1 MPRPLLSLPQAPSRR
16 STAALITAIAGLIS
30 AIAAFRRQPPEPMAK
45 ESYQVLQKAFIEQD
59 KELEEV
65 RKDLATLRTS
75 FEDYLKAKEGSANV
89 VAESNGEPKPTKVQ
103 VQPSPAAHTSVLP
116 PTKTVMIPP
125 VKASATAKPPP
136 PPDFNVLKTK
146 AGL

>member
-1 MPRPLLSLPQAPSRR
+1 MRSSLKLPPAPSRR

-30 AIAAFRRQPPEPMAK
+30 AVVAFRRQPPEPMAK
-45 ESYQVLQKAFIEQD
+45 ESYQVLQKAFIEQGT
-59 KELEEV
+59 ELDEV
-65 RKDLATLRTS
+65 RKDLAVLRTS
-75 FEDYLKAKEGSANV
+75 FEDYLKAKEGSGNV

-103 VQPSPAAHTSVLP
+103 VQPSPTAHASVLP
-116 PTKTVMIPP
+116 PTKTVLIPP

-136 PPDFNVLKTK
+136 PPDFSVLKTK